1 MICKVISGGQTG
13 VDRAGLDA
21 ALTAGFPIGGYC
33 PKGRRAEDG
42 LIPEQYPLIEMD
54 SPEYIERTE
63 KNVQVSDGTLILNI
77 GALTAGTKA
86 TYDFTVKHGKPSLI
100 VQLDAPD
107 VVKPE
112 HVVRWLDG
120 QHISI
125 LNIAGPRESKVPGG
139 IYHKAYAYLDLVFDH
154 LKQAE

>member
-1 MICKVISGGQTG
+1 
-13 VDRAGLDA
+13 
-21 ALTAGFPIGGYC
+21 
-33 PKGRRAEDG
+33 
-42 LIPEQYPLIEMD
+42 MD
-54 SPEYIERTE
+54 SPEYKERTE

-77 GALTAGTKA
+77 GALTSGTKA

-112 HVVRWLDG
+112 HVVRWLEG

-125 LNIAGPRESKVPGG
+125 LNIAGPRESKITGS
-139 IYHKAYAYLDLVFDH
+139 IYEKSKTYLDQVFEC
-154 LKQAE
+154 LREMA